1 MPQYTIDTY
10 ALQLE
15 AGPTIGGRRAMFQC
29 RSAGTV
35 RGWITFYDDGAAL
48 ASPSVDAAGRIS
60 LPMPMSRYAS
70 VMDLL
75 RNEKPVTLYY
85 NSPTFA
91 GLSVSGE
98 PVGEQG
104 G

>member
-1 MPQYTIDTY
+1 MPSYTVDTY

-15 AGPTIGGRRAMFQC
+15 AGPTIGGRRALFIC

-35 RGWITFYDDGAAL
+35 KGWISFYDDGATL
-48 ASPSVDAAGRIS
+48 ASPSVDATGRIS

-70 VMDLL
+70 VIDLL

-98 PVGEQG
+98 PVGEQEG
-104 G
+104 